1 MTSFD
6 PSKKKFLTAIVFIV
20 VLIVCGFLFNFSEP
34 GRSAIKAIGSV
45 ATALIA
51 GFIGVTFVLAPVFI
65 WLGGVVGILAAG
77 IYLILWSFKIYKP
90 IAHTKEQ
97 ALRMEIRYKKYNNV
111 AKVLGFVLIGLV
123 VYYFIR

>member
-1 MTSFD
+1 MSTPD
-6 PSKKKFLTAIVFIV
+6 PSKKKFLTAIAVIA
-20 VLIVCGFLFNFSEP
+20 VLIACGSFFNTEH
-34 GRSAIKAIGSV
+34 GRSVIKAIGSV

-51 GFIGVTFVLAPVFI
+51 GFIGVTFVLVPVFI

-77 IYLILWSFKIYKP
+77 IYLILWSFKMYKP

-97 ALRMEIRYKKYNNV
+97 ALRMEIRYKKYGNM
-111 AKVLGFVLIGLV
+111 AKVLGFVLLGLV